1 MLARLTSALAAV
13 ALDRDI
19 ARDVAATLARGA
31 LGKTKQMVRTVSRSL
46 DLQAEKVVSHKYR
59 CLWLC
64 NPKVASRSIKTT
76 LLDAD
81 PAAEVHEASVS
92 DLYAR
97 LPEVRSYYSF
107 AFVRHPFT
115 RALSFYSDLRFSLR
129 FLDKALLPRAE
140 AKRRYCPARWR
151 PMGVLSR
158 AETRRRVILAR
169 YYGLADANDFDAY
182 CRWLNTPWGSDAFAD
197 RHFLSQHVQIRLD
210 DRRLPDFVGRYENL
224 DADFRRVAS
233 RLGID
238 APALPVLNTL
248 AGWQA
253 TPETLAAARSAAPAR
268 LTEQNKALLRA
279 RYAEDLALG
288 DYPPA

>member
-1 MLARLTSALAAV
+1 MLSRLIRTLTAAAAHRAVAREVAAALARAAFDD
-13 ALDRDI
+13 AKRM
-19 ARDVAATLARGA
+19 ARTMSG
-31 LGKTKQMVRTVSRSL
+31 SS
-46 DLQAEKVVSHKYR
+46 DLQAEKVVSHKHR
-59 CLWLC
+59 FVWLC

-81 PAAEVHEASVS
+81 PAAEVHEASMS

-97 LPEVRSYYSF
+97 RPEVRSYYSF

-115 RALSFYSDLRFSLR
+115 RALSFHSELHFSSR
-129 FLDKALLPRAE
+129 ICAGEQLPVKE
-140 AKRRYCPARWR
+140 AKRRA
-151 PMGVLSR
+151 
-158 AETRRRVILAR
+158 ILAR
-169 YYGLADANDFDAY
+169 CYGLEGTNDFDAY
-182 CRWLNTPWGSDAFAD
+182 CRWLNMPWGSDAFAD

-224 DADFRRVAS
+224 DADFRRVAA

-253 TPETLAAARSAAPAR
+253 PPEALASARSAAEAR

-279 RYAEDLALG
+279 RYAEDLALYG
-288 DYPPA
+288 YPPA

>member
-1 MLARLTSALAAV
+1 MLSRLIRTLTAAV
-13 ALDRDI
+13 AHRAV
-19 ARDVAATLARGA
+19 AREVAAALARGVFDDA
-31 LGKTKQMVRTVSRSL
+31 KRMARTMSGSS
-46 DLQAEKVVSHKYR
+46 DLEAEKVVSHR
-59 CLWLC
+59 FRFVWLC
-64 NPKVASRSIKTT
+64 NPKAASRSIKTT

-115 RALSFYSDLRFSLR
+115 RALSFHSELHFSPR
-129 FLDKALLPRAE
+129 ISTGEQLPIKE
-140 AKRRYCPARWR
+140 AKRRN
-151 PMGVLSR
+151 
-158 AETRRRVILAR
+158 ILAR
-169 YYGLADANDFDAY
+169 CYGLADTNDFDAY
-182 CRWLNTPWGSDAFAD
+182 CRWLNTPWGSDAWAD

-248 AGWQA
+248 AGWRA
-253 TPETLAAARSAAPAR
+253 TPETLAAARSAAAAR

-288 DYPPA
+288 GYPPA

>member
-1 MLARLTSALAAV
+1 MLSRLIRTLTAAAAHRAV
-13 ALDRDI
+13 ARE
-19 ARDVAATLARGA
+19 VAAALARGA
-31 LGKTKQMVRTVSRSL
+31 FDDAKRMARAMSRSS
-46 DLQAEKVVSHKYR
+46 DLQAEKVVSHKHR
-59 CLWLC
+59 FVWLC
-64 NPKVASRSIKTT
+64 NPKAASRSIKTT

-97 LPEVRSYYSF
+97 RPEVRSYYSF

-115 RALSFYSDLRFSLR
+115 RALSFHSELHFS
-129 FLDKALLPRAE
+129 PRILAGEQPPIPKE
-140 AKRRYCPARWR
+140 AK
-151 PMGVLSR
+151 
-158 AETRRRVILAR
+158 RRVILAR
-169 YYGLADANDFDAY
+169 CYGLVDTNDFDAY

-224 DADFRRVAS
+224 DEDFHRVAS

-248 AGWQA
+248 AGWRA
-253 TPETLAAARSAAPAR
+253 TPETLASARSAAEAR

-288 DYPPA
+288 GYPPA